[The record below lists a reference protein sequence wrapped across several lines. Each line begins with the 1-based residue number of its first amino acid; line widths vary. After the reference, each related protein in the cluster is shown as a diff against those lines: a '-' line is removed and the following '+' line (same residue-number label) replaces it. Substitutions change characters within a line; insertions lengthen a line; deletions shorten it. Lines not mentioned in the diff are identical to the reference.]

1 MVVVGLTGGIGTG
14 KSTVS
19 EMLARYGAVVCDAD
33 RIARE
38 VVEAGT
44 QGFDEVVDAFG
55 EDVVGPDGSLDR
67 QALARIVFN
76 EPEKRKTLE
85 SIIHPRVGLEI
96 ARTIDEER
104 DTDHVV
110 VLDVPLLLE
119 APEGSARLTDLVVV
133 VAASESEQLERLAA
147 KGMDRDD
154 AEARIAAQM
163 PMAEKIERADR
174 VIHNDGSLEEL
185 ERQVAELWE
194 ELSERAKGAS

>member
-1 MVVVGLTGGIGTG
+1 MLVVGLTGGIGTG

-19 EMLARYGAVVCDAD
+19 EMLARRGAVVCDAD

-44 QGFDEVVDAFG
+44 QGFEEVVDAFG

-67 QALARIVFN
+67 QALARVVFN
-76 EPEKRKTLE
+76 DPEKRRTLE
-85 SIIHPRVGLEI
+85 SIIHPRVGSEI
-96 ARTIDEER
+96 ARTLDEQR

-119 APEGSARLTDLVVV
+119 APEGSARLADLVVV

-154 AEARIAAQM
+154 AEARIASQM

-174 VIHNDGSLEEL
+174 VVHNDGSLEDL
-185 ERQVAELWE
+185 ERQVDELWR
-194 ELSERAKGAS
+194 ELSERAKGTR

>member
-119 APEGSARLTDLVVV
+119 VPGGSARLTDLVVV

-174 VIHNDGSLEEL
+174 VIHNDGSLEDL
-185 ERQVAELWE
+185 ERQVTELWE
-194 ELSERAKGAS
+194 ELSERAKGAG

>member
-1 MVVVGLTGGIGTG
+1 MLVVGLTGGIGTG

-19 EMLARYGAVVCDAD
+19 EMLARRGAVVCDAD

-44 QGFDEVVDAFG
+44 QGFEEVADAFG

-67 QALARIVFN
+67 QALARVVFN
-76 EPEKRKTLE
+76 DPEKRQTLE
-85 SIIHPRVGLEI
+85 SIIHPRVGSEI
-96 ARTIDEER
+96 ARTLDEQR

-119 APEGSARLTDLVVV
+119 APEGSARLADLVVV

-147 KGMDRDD
+147 KGMERDD
-154 AEARIAAQM
+154 AEARIASQM

-174 VIHNDGSLEEL
+174 VVHNDGSLEDL
-185 ERQVAELWE
+185 ERQVDELWR
-194 ELSERAKGAS
+194 ELSERAKGTR